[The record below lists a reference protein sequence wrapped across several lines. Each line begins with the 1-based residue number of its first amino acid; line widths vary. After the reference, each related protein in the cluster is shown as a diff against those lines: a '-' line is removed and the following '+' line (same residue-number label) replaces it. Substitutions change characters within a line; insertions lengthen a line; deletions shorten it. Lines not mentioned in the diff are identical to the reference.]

1 MKVKDVMTSN
11 PACCTAA
18 SPLQEAAQLMVDFD
32 CGEIPVVEDYESSF
46 PIGVITDRDIVCRVV
61 AKGRN
66 PLELTVGDCMST
78 PLIAMADDSALDE
91 CYRVLEEN
99 QIRRVPVVDASGS
112 CIGIVSL
119 ADISRTVS
127 RRDSAEVLYEI
138 SAATGYPSNV
148 GSSPQTSH

>member
-1 MKVKDVMTSN
+1 
-11 PACCTAA
+11 
-18 SPLQEAAQLMVDFD
+18 MVDFD
-32 CGEIPVVEDYESSF
+32 CGEIPVVQDYESAF
-46 PIGVITDRDIVCRVV
+46 PVGVITDRDIVCRAV
-61 AKGRN
+61 AKGKN

-78 PLIAMADDSALDE
+78 PLIAMTDDATLEE

-99 QIRRVPVVDASGS
+99 QIRRIPVVDADGS

-119 ADISRTVS
+119 ADISRSVS

-148 GSSPQTSH
+148 GSSPRMSH